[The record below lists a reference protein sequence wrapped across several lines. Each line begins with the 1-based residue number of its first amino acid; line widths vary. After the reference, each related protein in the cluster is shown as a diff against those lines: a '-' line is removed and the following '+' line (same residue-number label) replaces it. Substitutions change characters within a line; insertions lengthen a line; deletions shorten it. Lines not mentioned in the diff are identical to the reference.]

1 METGK
6 RAGSRAQRLRLAI
19 AVLPIVLLSACAV
32 EPGMHM
38 NLAHDASRNGEI
50 ATQAYDGGLTVSIHR
65 IVAGSLSQL
74 QEGPASREATPSVQ
88 VGSIDGQ
95 LIADQRREARMQE
108 EHARAALFAAPV
120 PYAIDAGDVLQITV
134 WDHPELAAAQG
145 NPGTQQVRAADPPAG
160 FVVDQAGNLAFP
172 YVGELH
178 VAGMSTTEIQS
189 ALRARLSKWFVA
201 PQLTVRVASYRAN
214 RIYID
219 GEVHAPGA
227 QPLNDTPMT
236 LLEAV
241 TRAGGFTAD
250 ADQSRMMLVRDGT
263 AYPVDLPG
271 LIRERVD
278 PSRIVLRNGDLL
290 QVGARDQFG
299 VYVMGEVN
307 KPTTALPLR
316 NGRLTLADALSQA
329 GSVNQG
335 TADPKQTY
343 VIRAGANRQAQ
354 VFHLDGSS
362 PVSMVLANE
371 FELQPRDV
379 VYVDSTKLARFG
391 RVLAQLLPAINA
403 GLTAAIVTK

>member
-1 METGK
+1 MP
-6 RAGSRAQRLRLAI
+6 AI
-19 AVLPIVLLSACAV
+19 LLLSACAV

-38 NLAHDASRNGEI
+38 DLANDASRDGGI
-50 ATQAYDGGLTVSIHR
+50 ATRIHESDLTVSTHR
-65 IVAGSLSQL
+65 IDAASVGRPQGSSASGDAASIPI
-74 QEGPASREATPSVQ
+74 GP
-88 VGSIDGQ
+88 IDGD
-95 LIADQRREARMQE
+95 LIAAQRREARAQDE
-108 EHARAALFAAPV
+108 RSRAALLAEPA
-120 PYAIDAGDVLQITV
+120 PYAIGVGDVLQITV
-134 WDHPELAAAQG
+134 WDRPELAAAQG
-145 NPGTQQVRAADPPAG
+145 SPGAQQARPADPPAG

-172 YVGELH
+172 YAGELH
-178 VAGMSTTEIQS
+178 VAGMSTREIQA

-214 RIYID
+214 RVYID

-250 ADQSRMMLVRDGT
+250 ADQSRMTLVRAGV

-271 LIRERVD
+271 LIRERLD

-335 TADPKQTY
+335 TSDPKQTY
-343 VIRAGANRQAQ
+343 VIRAGEARQAQ
-354 VFHLDGSS
+354 VFHLDGRS

>member
-6 RAGSRAQRLRLAI
+6 QPRSWAQRLRPALTA
-19 AVLPIVLLSACAV
+19 LPVVLLSGCAV

-38 NLAHDASRNGEI
+38 NLAHDGPHDGSV
-50 ATQAYDGGLTVSIHR
+50 ATQTLESGLAVSMHR
-65 IVAGSLSQL
+65 IDAASLGQP
-74 QEGPASREATPSVQ
+74 QREPASRDAASVPI
-88 VGSIDGQ
+88 GPIDGA
-95 LIADQRREARMQE
+95 LIAAQRRDARAQDE
-108 EHARAALFAAPV
+108 RTRAALFAASA
-120 PYAIDAGDVLQITV
+120 PYTIDAGDVLQITV
-134 WDHPELAAAQG
+134 WDHPELAAAVG
-145 NPGTQQVRAADPPAG
+145 NLGNQAVRPADPPTG

-178 VAGMSTTEIQS
+178 VAGMSTSEIQA
-189 ALRARLSKWFVA
+189 ALRTRLLKWFVA

-214 RIYID
+214 RVYID
-219 GEVHAPGA
+219 GEVRAPGA

-250 ADQSRMMLVRDGT
+250 ADQSRMTLVRAGA
-263 AYPVDLPG
+263 AYPINLPG
-271 LIRERVD
+271 LIRDRLD

-290 QVGARDQFG
+290 QIGARDQFG

-307 KPTTALPLR
+307 RPTTALPLR

-343 VIRAGANRQAQ
+343 VIRAGADRQAQ

-391 RVLAQLLPAINA
+391 RVLAQLLPAISA

>member
-1 METGK
+1 MT
-6 RAGSRAQRLRLAI
+6 
-19 AVLPIVLLSACAV
+19 VLSVVLLSACAV

-38 NLAHDASRNGEI
+38 NVAHDAPHDDGI
-50 ATQAYDGGLTVSIHR
+50 ATQAYEGGLTVTMHR
-65 IVAGSLSQL
+65 IDAASLGRPQNA
-74 QEGPASREATPSVQ
+74 PALREAVASVPI
-88 VGSIDGQ
+88 GPIDGE
-95 LIADQRREARMQE
+95 LIAAQRREARAQDERM
-108 EHARAALFAAPV
+108 RAALFAAPA

-145 NPGTQQVRAADPPAG
+145 NPGTQQVRPADPPAG

-178 VAGMSTTEIQS
+178 VAGMNTSEIQS

-214 RIYID
+214 RVYID

-227 QPLNDTPMT
+227 QSLNDTPMT
-236 LLEAV
+236 LFEAV
-241 TRAGGFTAD
+241 ARAGGFTAD
-250 ADQSRMMLVRDGT
+250 ADQSRMTLVRDGA
-263 AYPVDLPG
+263 AYPVDLSG

-307 KPTTALPLR
+307 KPTTALPQR

-343 VIRAGANRQAQ
+343 VIRAGADRQAQ
-354 VFHLDGSS
+354 VFHLDGRS

>member
-1 METGK
+1 M
-6 RAGSRAQRLRLAI
+6 ALLS
-19 AVLPIVLLSACAV
+19 VMVLSACAV

-38 NLAHDASRNGEI
+38 NLRPDAAQDSNVAEQIRE
-50 ATQAYDGGLTVSIHR
+50 GGLAVSLHRIDAASLDRPQREPASDDTASVSI
-65 IVAGSLSQL
+65 G
-74 QEGPASREATPSVQ
+74 T
-88 VGSIDGQ
+88 IDGA
-95 LIADQRREARMQE
+95 LIAAQRRDARARGE
-108 EHARAALFAAPV
+108 RTRAALFATSAP
-120 PYAIDAGDVLQITV
+120 YTIDAGDVLQITV

-145 NPGTQQVRAADPPAG
+145 NPGNQTVRPADPPTG

-172 YVGELH
+172 YVGDVH
-178 VAGMSTTEIQS
+178 VAGMSTAEIQTV
-189 ALRARLSKWFVA
+189 LRERLAKWFVA

-214 RIYID
+214 RVYVD
-219 GEVHAPGA
+219 GEVRAPGA

-241 TRAGGFTAD
+241 TRAGGFTPD
-250 ADQSRMMLVRDGT
+250 ADQSRMTLVRDGA

-271 LIRERVD
+271 LIRDRLD
-278 PSRIVLRNGDLL
+278 PSRIVLRKGDLL

-307 KPTTALPLR
+307 RPTTALPLR

-329 GSVNQG
+329 GSVNQS
-335 TADPKQTY
+335 TADPRQTY
-343 VIRAGANRQAQ
+343 VIRAGADRQAQ
-354 VFHLDGSS
+354 VFHLDGRS

-371 FELQPRDV
+371 FELRPHDV

>member
-1 METGK
+1 MPVT
-6 RAGSRAQRLRLAI
+6 
-19 AVLPIVLLSACAV
+19 LLSACAV

-38 NLAHDASRNGEI
+38 DLAHDAPQEGGI
-50 ATQAYDGGLTVSIHR
+50 ATQVHESGLTVSTRR
-65 IVAGSLSQL
+65 IDATSVNRPQRGHASDEAASVPI
-74 QEGPASREATPSVQ
+74 GP
-88 VGSIDGQ
+88 IDGE
-95 LIADQRREARMQE
+95 LIATQRRET
-108 EHARAALFAAPV
+108 HAQGERTRDALFAAPT
-120 PYAIDAGDVLQITV
+120 PYVIGSGDVLQITV

-145 NPGTQQVRAADPPAG
+145 NPGTQQVRPADPAAG
-160 FVVDQAGNLAFP
+160 FVVDQAGNLTFP

-178 VAGMSTTEIQS
+178 VAGMSTSEIQA
-189 ALRARLSKWFVA
+189 ALANRLSTWFVA

-214 RIYID
+214 RVYVD
-219 GEVHAPGA
+219 GEVRAPGA
-227 QPLNDTPMT
+227 QPVNDAPMT
-236 LLEAV
+236 LLEAI

-250 ADQSRMMLVRDGT
+250 ADQSRMTLVRAGT

-271 LIRERVD
+271 LIRERLD

-290 QVGARDQFG
+290 QVGARDQSG

-329 GSVNQG
+329 GSVSQG

-343 VIRAGANRQAQ
+343 VIRAGADRQAQ
-354 VFHLDGSS
+354 VFHLDGRS

>member
-1 METGK
+1 METGNGA
-6 RAGSRAQRLRLAI
+6 RPWAQRLRPALT
-19 AVLPIVLLSACAV
+19 VLPAILLLSACAV

-38 NLAHDASRNGEI
+38 DLANDASRDGGI
-50 ATQAYDGGLTVSIHR
+50 ATRIHESGLTVSTHR
-65 IVAGSLSQL
+65 IDAASVGRPQGGSASGDAASIPI
-74 QEGPASREATPSVQ
+74 GP
-88 VGSIDGQ
+88 IDGD
-95 LIADQRREARMQE
+95 LIAAQRREARAQDE
-108 EHARAALFAAPV
+108 RSRAALLAEPA
-120 PYAIDAGDVLQITV
+120 PYAIGVGDVLQITV
-134 WDHPELAAAQG
+134 WDRPELAAAQG
-145 NPGTQQVRAADPPAG
+145 SPGAQQARPADPPAG

-172 YVGELH
+172 YAGELH
-178 VAGMSTTEIQS
+178 VAGMSTREIQA

-214 RIYID
+214 RVYIG

-250 ADQSRMMLVRDGT
+250 ADQSRMTLVRAGV

-271 LIRERVD
+271 LIRERLD

-335 TADPKQTY
+335 TSDPKQTY
-343 VIRAGANRQAQ
+343 VIRAGEARQAQ
-354 VFHLDGSS
+354 VFHLDGRS

>member
-1 METGK
+1 MT
-6 RAGSRAQRLRLAI
+6 
-19 AVLPIVLLSACAV
+19 VLPVVLLSACTI

-38 NLAHDASRNGEI
+38 NLAHDAARDGGI
-50 ATQAYDGGLTVSIHR
+50 ATQAYEGGLAVSMHR
-65 IVAGSLSQL
+65 IVAAPSGQPRNA
-74 QEGPASREATPSVQ
+74 PASGEAAASVPI
-88 VGSIDGQ
+88 GPIDGE
-95 LIADQRREARMQE
+95 LIAAQRREASAQE
-108 EHARAALFAAPV
+108 ERTRAALFAVPA

-178 VAGMSTTEIQS
+178 VAGMSTSEIQS

-214 RIYID
+214 RVYID
-219 GEVHAPGA
+219 GEVRAPGA
-227 QPLNDTPMT
+227 HPLNDTPMT

-250 ADQSRMMLVRDGT
+250 ADQSRMTLVRDGA

-335 TADPKQTY
+335 TADPRQTY
-343 VIRAGANRQAQ
+343 VIRAGADRQAQ

>member
-1 METGK
+1 METEK
-6 RAGSRAQRLRLAI
+6 WSCSRAQRLRAVMAI
-19 AVLPIVLLSACAV
+19 LPMMMLSACAV

-38 NLAHDASRNGEI
+38 SLANDASQDGGVTAQAVESGLKVSMHRIDAASLGQPQQGAASHDAASVPI
-50 ATQAYDGGLTVSIHR
+50 
-65 IVAGSLSQL
+65 
-74 QEGPASREATPSVQ
+74 GP
-88 VGSIDGQ
+88 IDGA
-95 LIADQRREARMQE
+95 LIETQRRDARAE
-108 EHARAALFAAPV
+108 GERIRAALLATPAPYTV
-120 PYAIDAGDVLQITV
+120 DAGDVLQITV

-172 YVGELH
+172 YAGELH
-178 VAGMSTTEIQS
+178 VAGMSTSEIQA
-189 ALRARLSKWFVA
+189 ALRTRLSKWFVA
-201 PQLTVRVASYRAN
+201 PQMTVRVASYRAS
-214 RIYID
+214 RVYVD
-219 GEVHAPGA
+219 GEVRTPGA
-227 QPLNDTPMT
+227 QALNDTPMT

-250 ADQSRMMLVRDGT
+250 ADQSRMTLVRDGDV
-263 AYPVDLPG
+263 YPLDLPG
-271 LIRERVD
+271 LIRDRLD
-278 PSRIVLRNGDLL
+278 PSRIVLRSGDLL

-329 GSVNQG
+329 GSVNQS

-343 VIRAGANRQAQ
+343 VIRAGADRQAQ
-354 VFHLDGSS
+354 VFHLDGRS

>member
-1 METGK
+1 M
-6 RAGSRAQRLRLAI
+6 AI
-19 AVLPIVLLSACAV
+19 LPMMLLSACAV

-38 NLAHDASRNGEI
+38 SLANDASQDGGVTAQAVESGLKVSMHRIDAASLGQPQQGAASHDAASVPI
-50 ATQAYDGGLTVSIHR
+50 
-65 IVAGSLSQL
+65 
-74 QEGPASREATPSVQ
+74 GP
-88 VGSIDGQ
+88 IDGA
-95 LIADQRREARMQE
+95 LIETQRRDARAE
-108 EHARAALFAAPV
+108 GERIRAALLATPAPYTV
-120 PYAIDAGDVLQITV
+120 DAGDVLQITV

-172 YVGELH
+172 YAGELH
-178 VAGMSTTEIQS
+178 VAGMSTSEIQA
-189 ALRARLSKWFVA
+189 ALRTRLSKWFVA
-201 PQLTVRVASYRAN
+201 PQMTVRVASYRAS
-214 RIYID
+214 RVYVD
-219 GEVHAPGA
+219 GEVRTPGA
-227 QPLNDTPMT
+227 QALNDTPMT

-250 ADQSRMMLVRDGT
+250 ADQSRMTLVRDGN

-271 LIRERVD
+271 LIRERLD
-278 PSRIVLRNGDLL
+278 PSRIVLRSGDLL

-329 GSVNQG
+329 GSVNQS

-343 VIRAGANRQAQ
+343 VIRAGADQQAQ
-354 VFHLDGSS
+354 VFHLDGRS

>member
-1 METGK
+1 MHMSLANDASQDGGVT
-6 RAGSRAQRLRLAI
+6 AQ
-19 AVLPIVLLSACAV
+19 AV
-32 EPGMHM
+32 ESGLKVSMHRIDAAS
-38 NLAHDASRNGEI
+38 LGQPQQGAASHDAASVPI
-50 ATQAYDGGLTVSIHR
+50 
-65 IVAGSLSQL
+65 
-74 QEGPASREATPSVQ
+74 GP
-88 VGSIDGQ
+88 IDGA
-95 LIADQRREARMQE
+95 LIETQRRDARAE
-108 EHARAALFAAPV
+108 GERIRAALLATPAPYTV
-120 PYAIDAGDVLQITV
+120 DAGDVLQITV

-172 YVGELH
+172 YAGELH
-178 VAGMSTTEIQS
+178 VAGMSTSEIQA
-189 ALRARLSKWFVA
+189 ALRTRLSKWFVA
-201 PQLTVRVASYRAN
+201 PQMTVRVASYRAS
-214 RIYID
+214 RVYVD
-219 GEVHAPGA
+219 GEVRTPGA
-227 QPLNDTPMT
+227 QALNDTPMT

-250 ADQSRMMLVRDGT
+250 ADQSRMTLVRDGDV
-263 AYPVDLPG
+263 YPLDLPG
-271 LIRERVD
+271 LIRDRLD
-278 PSRIVLRNGDLL
+278 PSRIVLRSGDLL

-329 GSVNQG
+329 GSVNQS

-343 VIRAGANRQAQ
+343 VIRAGADRQAQ
-354 VFHLDGSS
+354 VFHLDGRS

>member
-1 METGK
+1 MRPALT
-6 RAGSRAQRLRLAI
+6 ALSVA
-19 AVLPIVLLSACAV
+19 LLSACAV

-38 NLAHDASRNGEI
+38 NVTHDAAPDGGI
-50 ATQAYDGGLTVSIHR
+50 ATQARENGLTVSLHR
-65 IVAGSLSQL
+65 IDAASLGQPPR
-74 QEGPASREATPSVQ
+74 EPVSRETAQ
-88 VGSIDGQ
+88 VPIDSIDGA
-95 LIADQRREARMQE
+95 LIAAQRRDARVE
-108 EHARAALFAAPV
+108 DERARAVLFGEPA
-120 PYAIDAGDVLQITV
+120 PYAIGAGDVLQITV

-145 NPGTQQVRAADPPAG
+145 NPGNHTVRPADPPTG

-178 VAGMSTTEIQS
+178 VAGMSTSDIQA
-189 ALRARLSKWFVA
+189 ALRTRLSTWFVA

-214 RIYID
+214 RVYID

-227 QPLNDTPMT
+227 QPLNDVPMT

-250 ADQSRMMLVRDGT
+250 ADQGRMTLVRDGT

-271 LIRERVD
+271 LIRERLD
-278 PSRIVLRNGDLL
+278 PARIVLRNGDLL
-290 QVGARDQFG
+290 QVGARDQSG

-329 GSVNQG
+329 GSVNQS
-335 TADPKQTY
+335 TANPKQTY
-343 VIRAGANRQAQ
+343 VIRAGADRQAQ
-354 VFHLDGSS
+354 VFHLDGRS

-371 FELQPRDV
+371 FELRPRDV

>member
-1 METGK
+1 MT
-6 RAGSRAQRLRLAI
+6 
-19 AVLPIVLLSACAV
+19 VLPVVLLSACAV

-38 NLAHDASRNGEI
+38 NLAHDAPQDGGI
-50 ATQAYDGGLTVSIHR
+50 ATQTYEGGLTVSMQR
-65 IVAGSLSQL
+65 IAAASPGQP
-74 QEGPASREATPSVQ
+74 QNAPASREAAAPVPI
-88 VGSIDGQ
+88 GPIDGE
-95 LIADQRREARMQE
+95 LIAAQRREARTQDE
-108 EHARAALFAAPV
+108 RTRAALFAAPA

-160 FVVDQAGNLAFP
+160 FVVDQGGNLAFP

-178 VAGMSTTEIQS
+178 VAGMSTSEIQS

-214 RIYID
+214 RVYVD
-219 GEVHAPGA
+219 GEVRAPGA

-250 ADQSRMMLVRDGT
+250 ADQSRMTLVRDGA

-343 VIRAGANRQAQ
+343 VIRAGADRQAQ

>member
-1 METGK
+1 M
-6 RAGSRAQRLRLAI
+6 
-19 AVLPIVLLSACAV
+19 AVLPVVLLCACAV

-38 NLAHDASRNGEI
+38 DLTVDATHQGEI
-50 ATQAYDGGLTVSIHR
+50 PTQTHESGLAVSMHR
-65 IVAGSLSQL
+65 IDAASLDRLQRGSVSQ
-74 QEGPASREATPSVQ
+74 EAASVPIGP
-88 VGSIDGQ
+88 IDGT
-95 LIADQRREARMQE
+95 LIAAQRRD
-108 EHARAALFAAPV
+108 ARAQGERTRTALFAAPT
-120 PYAIDAGDVLQITV
+120 PYVVAAGDVLQITV
-134 WDHPELAAAQG
+134 WDHPELAAALA
-145 NPGTQQVRAADPPAG
+145 NPGNQTARSADPPSG
-160 FVVDQAGNLAFP
+160 FVVDQAGNLTFP
-172 YVGELH
+172 YAGEIH
-178 VAGMSTTEIQS
+178 VAGMSTHEIQA
-189 ALRARLSKWFVA
+189 ALRELLSKWFVA
-201 PQLTVRVASYRAN
+201 PQVTLRVASYRAN
-214 RIYID
+214 RVYID

-227 QPLNDTPMT
+227 QPVNDTPMT

-250 ADQSRMMLVRDGT
+250 ADQSRMTLVRGGT

-271 LIRERVD
+271 LVREHLD

-307 KPTTALPLR
+307 RPTTALPLR

-335 TADPKQTY
+335 TADPKQIY
-343 VIRAGANRQAQ
+343 VIRAGADRQAR
-354 VFHLDGSS
+354 VFHLDGRS

-391 RVLAQLLPAINA
+391 RVLSQLLPAINA

>member
-1 METGK
+1 M
-6 RAGSRAQRLRLAI
+6 
-19 AVLPIVLLSACAV
+19 LLSACAV

-38 NLAHDASRNGEI
+38 NLSHEARQEGDVAVQTR
-50 ATQAYDGGLTVSIHR
+50 DGGLTVSMHR
-65 IVAGSLSQL
+65 IDAASSGL
-74 QEGPASREATPSVQ
+74 ASRESAPPEAASMPIGT
-88 VGSIDGQ
+88 IDGG
-95 LIADQRREARMQE
+95 LIAAQRRDARSRGE
-108 EHARAALFAAPV
+108 RTHAVLFAQPAP
-120 PYAIDAGDVLQITV
+120 YTIDAGDVLQITV

-145 NPGTQQVRAADPPAG
+145 NPGNQTVRPADPPAG

-178 VAGMSTTEIQS
+178 VAGMSTSEIQA
-189 ALRARLSKWFVA
+189 ALGARLKKWFVA

-214 RIYID
+214 RVYVD
-219 GEVHAPGA
+219 GEVRAPGA
-227 QPLNDTPMT
+227 QPLNDVPMT

-250 ADQSRMMLVRDGT
+250 ADQSRLTLVRGGD

-271 LIRERVD
+271 LIRERLD

-290 QVGARDQFG
+290 QIGARDQFG

-307 KPTTALPLR
+307 KPTTALPPR
-316 NGRLTLADALSQA
+316 DGRLTLADALSQA
-329 GSVNQG
+329 GSINPG
-335 TADPKQTY
+335 TSDPKQTY
-343 VIRAGANRQAQ
+343 VIRGGADRQAQ
-354 VFHLDGSS
+354 VFHLDGRS

>member
-1 METGK
+1 M
-6 RAGSRAQRLRLAI
+6 AI
-19 AVLPIVLLSACAV
+19 LPMMLLSACAV

-38 NLAHDASRNGEI
+38 SLANDASQDGGVTAQAVESGLKVSMHRIDAASLGQPQQGAASHDAASVPI
-50 ATQAYDGGLTVSIHR
+50 
-65 IVAGSLSQL
+65 
-74 QEGPASREATPSVQ
+74 GP
-88 VGSIDGQ
+88 IDGA
-95 LIADQRREARMQE
+95 LIETQRRDARAE
-108 EHARAALFAAPV
+108 GERIRAALLATPV
-120 PYAIDAGDVLQITV
+120 PYTVDAGDVLQITV

-172 YVGELH
+172 YAGELH
-178 VAGMSTTEIQS
+178 VAGMSTSEIQA
-189 ALRARLSKWFVA
+189 ALRTRLSKWFVA
-201 PQLTVRVASYRAN
+201 PQMTVRVASYRAS
-214 RIYID
+214 RVYVD
-219 GEVHAPGA
+219 GEVRTPGVQA
-227 QPLNDTPMT
+227 LNDTPMT

-250 ADQSRMMLVRDGT
+250 ADQSRMTLVRDGN

-271 LIRERVD
+271 LIRERLD
-278 PSRIVLRNGDLL
+278 PSRIVLRSGDLL

-343 VIRAGANRQAQ
+343 VIRAGEDRQAQ
-354 VFHLDGSS
+354 VFHLDGRS

>member
-6 RAGSRAQRLRLAI
+6 WSRSSAQRLRS
-19 AVLPIVLLSACAV
+19 VLTGLPVMLLSACAV

-38 NLAHDASRNGEI
+38 NLANDTRQDAGLAR
-50 ATQAYDGGLTVSIHR
+50 THDGGVTVSMHR
-65 IVAGSLSQL
+65 IDAALLDQSQR
-74 QEGPASREATPSVQ
+74 EPAPREAAPVPI
-88 VGSIDGQ
+88 GPIDGA
-95 LIADQRREARMQE
+95 LIAAQRRDARTQGE
-108 EHARAALFAAPV
+108 RTRAALFAKPAPYV
-120 PYAIDAGDVLQITV
+120 VDAGDVLQITV

-145 NPGTQQVRAADPPAG
+145 NPGNQQVRPADPPAG
-160 FVVDQAGNLAFP
+160 FVVDQAGSVSFP

-178 VAGMSTTEIQS
+178 VAGMSTSGIQA

-201 PQLTVRVASYRAN
+201 PQVTVRVASYRGN
-214 RIYID
+214 RVYVD
-219 GEVHAPGA
+219 GEVRAPGA
-227 QPLNDTPMT
+227 QPLNDVPMT

-241 TRAGGFTAD
+241 GRAGGFTAD
-250 ADQSRMMLVRDGT
+250 ADQSRMTLVRAGT
-263 AYPVDLPG
+263 AYPVDLPA
-271 LIRERVD
+271 LIRERFD

-307 KPTTALPLR
+307 KPMTALPLR

-343 VIRAGANRQAQ
+343 VIRAGADRQAQ

-362 PVSMVLANE
+362 PVSMVLADE

>member
-1 METGK
+1 METGNGA
-6 RAGSRAQRLRLAI
+6 RPWAQRLRPALT
-19 AVLPIVLLSACAV
+19 VLPAILLLSACAV

-38 NLAHDASRNGEI
+38 DLANDASRDGGI
-50 ATQAYDGGLTVSIHR
+50 ATRIHESDLTVSTHR
-65 IVAGSLSQL
+65 IDAASVGRPQGSSASGDAASIPI
-74 QEGPASREATPSVQ
+74 GP
-88 VGSIDGQ
+88 IDGD
-95 LIADQRREARMQE
+95 LIAAQRREARAQDE
-108 EHARAALFAAPV
+108 RSRAALLAEPA
-120 PYAIDAGDVLQITV
+120 PYAIGVGDVLQITV
-134 WDHPELAAAQG
+134 WDRPELAAAQG
-145 NPGTQQVRAADPPAG
+145 SPGAQQARPADPPAG

-172 YVGELH
+172 YAGELH
-178 VAGMSTTEIQS
+178 VAGMSTREIQA

-214 RIYID
+214 RVYID

-250 ADQSRMMLVRDGT
+250 ADQSRMTLVRAGV

-271 LIRERVD
+271 LIRERLD

-335 TADPKQTY
+335 TSDPKQTY
-343 VIRAGANRQAQ
+343 VIRAGEARQAQ
-354 VFHLDGSS
+354 VFHLDGRS

>member
-6 RAGSRAQRLRLAI
+6 RSRSWAQRSRTALTA
-19 AVLPIVLLSACAV
+19 LPVVLLSACAV

-38 NLAHDASRNGEI
+38 DFANEAPHDGGI
-50 ATQAYDGGLTVSIHR
+50 ATQTRDDGLTVSMRSIDA
-65 IVAGSLSQL
+65 VSLGQSRQA
-74 QEGPASREATPSVQ
+74 PASRDAAAVPI
-88 VGSIDGQ
+88 GSIDGAM
-95 LIADQRREARMQE
+95 IAAQRREARAQE
-108 EHARAALFAAPV
+108 ERTRAALFAAPA
-120 PYAIDAGDVLQITV
+120 PYAVDAGDVLQITV

-145 NPGTQQVRAADPPAG
+145 NPGNQTVRPADPPTG

-172 YVGELH
+172 YAGELH
-178 VAGMSTTEIQS
+178 VAGMTTSEIQA

-214 RIYID
+214 RVYID

-241 TRAGGFTAD
+241 TRAGGFTAA
-250 ADQSRMMLVRDGT
+250 ADQSRMTLVRAGV

-271 LIRERVD
+271 LIRERLD

-307 KPTTALPLR
+307 RPTTALPLR

-335 TADPKQTY
+335 TSDPKQTY
-343 VIRAGANRQAQ
+343 VIRAGEGRQAQ
-354 VFHLDGSS
+354 VFHLDGRS

>member
-1 METGK
+1 M
-6 RAGSRAQRLRLAI
+6 AI
-19 AVLPIVLLSACAV
+19 LPMMLLSACAV

-38 NLAHDASRNGEI
+38 SLANDASQDGGVTAQAVESGLKVSMHRIDAASLGQPQQGAASHDAASVPI
-50 ATQAYDGGLTVSIHR
+50 
-65 IVAGSLSQL
+65 
-74 QEGPASREATPSVQ
+74 GP
-88 VGSIDGQ
+88 IDGA
-95 LIADQRREARMQE
+95 LIETQRRDARAE
-108 EHARAALFAAPV
+108 GERIRAALLATPAPYTV
-120 PYAIDAGDVLQITV
+120 AAGDVLQITV

-172 YVGELH
+172 YAGELH
-178 VAGMSTTEIQS
+178 VAGMSTSEIQA
-189 ALRARLSKWFVA
+189 ALRTRLSKWFVA
-201 PQLTVRVASYRAN
+201 PQMTVRVASYRAS
-214 RIYID
+214 RVYVD
-219 GEVHAPGA
+219 GEVRTPGA
-227 QPLNDTPMT
+227 QALNDTPMT

-250 ADQSRMMLVRDGT
+250 ADQSRMTLVRDGN

-271 LIRERVD
+271 LIRERLD
-278 PSRIVLRNGDLL
+278 LSRIVLRSGDLL

-329 GSVNQG
+329 GSVNQS

-343 VIRAGANRQAQ
+343 VIRAGADRQAQ
-354 VFHLDGSS
+354 VFHLDGRS

>member
-1 METGK
+1 MTV
-6 RAGSRAQRLRLAI
+6 SS
-19 AVLPIVLLSACAV
+19 VVLLSACAV

-38 NLAHDASRNGEI
+38 NLSHEAQQE
-50 ATQAYDGGLTVSIHR
+50 GGVAVQTREGGMTVSMHR
-65 IVAGSLSQL
+65 IDTASLAPVSR
-74 QEGPASREATPSVQ
+74 ESASREAASVPI
-88 VGSIDGQ
+88 GAIDGA
-95 LIADQRREARMQE
+95 LIAGQRREARAQGE
-108 EHARAALFAAPV
+108 RTRAALFARPT
-120 PYAIDAGDVLQITV
+120 PYTIDAGDVLQITV

-145 NPGTQQVRAADPPAG
+145 NAGNQTVRPADPPVG

-178 VAGMSTTEIQS
+178 VAGMSTSEIQ
-189 ALRARLSKWFVA
+189 ATLRARLKQWFVA

-214 RIYID
+214 RVYID
-219 GEVHAPGA
+219 GEVRAPGA
-227 QPLNDTPMT
+227 QPLNDVPMT

-241 TRAGGFTAD
+241 TRAGGFTED
-250 ADQSRMMLVRDGT
+250 ADQSRLTLVRGGD

-271 LIRERVD
+271 LIRERLD
-278 PSRIVLRNGDLL
+278 PSRIVLRKGDLL

-316 NGRLTLADALSQA
+316 DGRLSLADALSQA
-329 GSVNQG
+329 GSINPG
-335 TADPKQTY
+335 TSDPRQTY
-343 VIRAGANRQAQ
+343 VIRGGVDRQAQ
-354 VFHLDGSS
+354 VFHLDGRS

>member
-1 METGK
+1 METGNGA
-6 RAGSRAQRLRLAI
+6 RPWAQRLRPALT
-19 AVLPIVLLSACAV
+19 VLPAILLLSACAV

-38 NLAHDASRNGEI
+38 DLANDASRDGGI
-50 ATQAYDGGLTVSIHR
+50 ATRIHESGLTVSTHR
-65 IVAGSLSQL
+65 IDAASVGRPQGGS
-74 QEGPASREATPSVQ
+74 ASGDAASIPIGT
-88 VGSIDGQ
+88 IDGD
-95 LIADQRREARMQE
+95 LIAAQRREARAQDE
-108 EHARAALFAAPV
+108 RSRAALLAEPA
-120 PYAIDAGDVLQITV
+120 PYAIGVGDVLQITV
-134 WDHPELAAAQG
+134 WDRPELAAAQG
-145 NPGTQQVRAADPPAG
+145 SPGAQQARLADPPAG

-172 YVGELH
+172 YAGELH
-178 VAGMSTTEIQS
+178 VAGMSAREIQA

-214 RIYID
+214 RVYID

-250 ADQSRMMLVRDGT
+250 ADQSRMTLVRAGV

-271 LIRERVD
+271 LIRERLD

-335 TADPKQTY
+335 TSDPKQTY
-343 VIRAGANRQAQ
+343 VIRAGEARQAQ
-354 VFHLDGSS
+354 VFHLDGRS

>member
-1 METGK
+1 M
-6 RAGSRAQRLRLAI
+6 
-19 AVLPIVLLSACAV
+19 LLSACAV

-38 NLAHDASRNGEI
+38 NLANDTQQDAGLTR
-50 ATQAYDGGLTVSIHR
+50 THDGGVTVSMHR
-65 IVAGSLSQL
+65 IDAALFDQSQR
-74 QEGPASREATPSVQ
+74 EPAPREAAPVPI
-88 VGSIDGQ
+88 GPIDGA
-95 LIADQRREARMQE
+95 LIAAQRRDARTQGE
-108 EHARAALFAAPV
+108 RTRAALFATPAPYV
-120 PYAIDAGDVLQITV
+120 VDAGDVLQITV
-134 WDHPELAAAQG
+134 WDHPELAVAQG
-145 NPGTQQVRAADPPAG
+145 NSGNQQVRPADPPAG
-160 FVVDQAGNLAFP
+160 FVVDQGGSVSFP

-178 VAGMSTTEIQS
+178 VAGMSTSGIQA

-201 PQLTVRVASYRAN
+201 PQVTVRVASYRGN
-214 RIYID
+214 RVYVD
-219 GEVHAPGA
+219 GEVRAPGA
-227 QPLNDTPMT
+227 QPLNDVPMT

-241 TRAGGFTAD
+241 GRAGGFTAD
-250 ADQSRMMLVRDGT
+250 ADQSRMTLVRAGT

-271 LIRERVD
+271 LIRERFD

-290 QVGARDQFG
+290 QVAARDQFG

-307 KPTTALPLR
+307 KPMTALPLR

-343 VIRAGANRQAQ
+343 VIRAGADRQAQ

-362 PVSMVLANE
+362 PVSMVLADE

>member
-1 METGK
+1 MRPALT
-6 RAGSRAQRLRLAI
+6 
-19 AVLPIVLLSACAV
+19 VLPAILLLSACAV

-38 NLAHDASRNGEI
+38 DLANDASRDGGI
-50 ATQAYDGGLTVSIHR
+50 ATRIHESGLTVSTHR
-65 IVAGSLSQL
+65 IDAASVGRPQGGS
-74 QEGPASREATPSVQ
+74 ASGDAASIPIGT
-88 VGSIDGQ
+88 IDGD
-95 LIADQRREARMQE
+95 LIAAQRREARAQDE
-108 EHARAALFAAPV
+108 RSRAALLAEPA
-120 PYAIDAGDVLQITV
+120 PYAIGVGDVLQITV
-134 WDHPELAAAQG
+134 WDRPELAAAQG
-145 NPGTQQVRAADPPAG
+145 SPGAQQARPADPPAG

-172 YVGELH
+172 YAGELH
-178 VAGMSTTEIQS
+178 VAGMSTREIQA

-214 RIYID
+214 RVYID

-250 ADQSRMMLVRDGT
+250 ADQSRMTLVRAGV

-271 LIRERVD
+271 LIRERLD

-335 TADPKQTY
+335 TSDPKQTY
-343 VIRAGANRQAQ
+343 VIRAGEARQAQ
-354 VFHLDGSS
+354 VFHLDGRS

>member
-1 METGK
+1 M
-6 RAGSRAQRLRLAI
+6 AI
-19 AVLPIVLLSACAV
+19 LPMMMLSACAV

-38 NLAHDASRNGEI
+38 SLANDASQDGGVTAQAVESGLKVSMHRIDAASLGQPQQGAASHDAASVPI
-50 ATQAYDGGLTVSIHR
+50 
-65 IVAGSLSQL
+65 
-74 QEGPASREATPSVQ
+74 GP
-88 VGSIDGQ
+88 IDGA
-95 LIADQRREARMQE
+95 LIETQRRDARAE
-108 EHARAALFAAPV
+108 GERIRAALLATPAPYTV
-120 PYAIDAGDVLQITV
+120 DAGDVLQITV

-172 YVGELH
+172 YAGELH
-178 VAGMSTTEIQS
+178 VAGMSTSEIQA
-189 ALRARLSKWFVA
+189 ALRTRLSKWFVA
-201 PQLTVRVASYRAN
+201 PQMTVRVASYRAS
-214 RIYID
+214 RVYVD
-219 GEVHAPGA
+219 GEVRTPGA
-227 QPLNDTPMT
+227 QALNDTPMT

-250 ADQSRMMLVRDGT
+250 ADQSRMTLVRDGDV
-263 AYPVDLPG
+263 YPLDLPG
-271 LIRERVD
+271 LIRDRLD
-278 PSRIVLRNGDLL
+278 PSRIVLRSGDLL

-329 GSVNQG
+329 GSVNQS

-343 VIRAGANRQAQ
+343 VIRAGADRQAQ
-354 VFHLDGSS
+354 VFHLDGRS

>member
-1 METGK
+1 MP
-6 RAGSRAQRLRLAI
+6 
-19 AVLPIVLLSACAV
+19 VVLLSACAV

-38 NLAHDASRNGEI
+38 NVTRDVGPTGDVMTRTDA
-50 ATQAYDGGLTVSIHR
+50 GGLSVSMHR
-65 IVAGSLSQL
+65 IDATSLG
-74 QEGPASREATPSVQ
+74 EPGSREALPVPIDT
-88 VGSIDGQ
+88 IDGA
-95 LIADQRREARMQE
+95 LIAAQRCDVRAQSERT
-108 EHARAALFAAPV
+108 RAALFAVPE

-134 WDHPELAAAQG
+134 WDHPELAAALG
-145 NPGTQQVRAADPPAG
+145 NPGNQQARPADPPAG
-160 FVVDQAGNLAFP
+160 FIVDQAGNLTFP

-178 VAGMSTTEIQS
+178 VAGMSTSEIQA
-189 ALRARLSKWFVA
+189 ALRARLAKWFIA

-214 RIYID
+214 RVYID
-219 GEVHAPGA
+219 GEVRTPGA
-227 QPLNDTPMT
+227 HPVNDTPMT

-241 TRAGGFTAD
+241 TRAGGFTAN
-250 ADQSRMMLVRDGT
+250 ADQSRMTLVRAGA
-263 AYPVDLPG
+263 AYPIDLPG
-271 LIRERVD
+271 LIRERAD

-290 QVGARDQFG
+290 QVAARDQFG

-335 TADPKQTY
+335 TADARQTY
-343 VIRAGANRQAQ
+343 VIRAGADRQAH
-354 VFHLDGSS
+354 VFHLDGRS
-362 PVSMVLANE
+362 PVSMVLANQ
-371 FELQPRDV
+371 FELQPHDV